1 MDNKQFNFLD
11 IITILSFAIGLEA
24 LELAKN
30 NLIENRQQTED
41 TQKILKELQEH
52 LDQQDE
58 ILANQDKILY
68 KLNGEGGNK

>member
-58 ILANQDKILY
+58 ILVNQDKILY